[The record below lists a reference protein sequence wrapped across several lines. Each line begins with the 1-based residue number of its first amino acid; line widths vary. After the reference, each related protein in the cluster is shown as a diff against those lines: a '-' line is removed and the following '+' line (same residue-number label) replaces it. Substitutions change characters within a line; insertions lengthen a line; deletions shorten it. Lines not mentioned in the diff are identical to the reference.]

1 MIPELTWL
9 WPGVLFQM
17 ILSLSIMEGAN
28 MRTGQSR
35 TLYTEG
41 VQSHQDITS
50 QLPLLWKVLV
60 DVFHSS
66 NKDVS

>member
-1 MIPELTWL
+1 
-9 WPGVLFQM
+9 
-17 ILSLSIMEGAN
+17 

-50 QLPLLWKVLV
+50 QLLLLWKVLL
-60 DVFHSS
+60 DVFQQ

>member
-1 MIPELTWL
+1 
-9 WPGVLFQM
+9 
-17 ILSLSIMEGAN
+17 MEGAN